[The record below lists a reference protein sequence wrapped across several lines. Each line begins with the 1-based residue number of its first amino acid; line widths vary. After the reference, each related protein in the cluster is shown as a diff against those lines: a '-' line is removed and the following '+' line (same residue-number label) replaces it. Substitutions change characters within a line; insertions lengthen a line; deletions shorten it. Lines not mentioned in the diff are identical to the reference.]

1 MFSFIPFIFKIIWY
15 HGEYI
20 KITVTHHDLTE
31 AILNSFYKINSF
43 WKIMVSHCHSGISIL
58 IPKHI
63 KDIVCHIM
71 HVLAYIILLLLPRF
85 KILMTLYV
93 ILYVFIFI
101 CPLLFNFY
109 NLNDFKYINKKDN
122 VFDIKN
128 FGVNIFFLIYFYIFI
143 F

>member
-1 MFSFIPFIFKIIWY
+1 
-15 HGEYI
+15 
-20 KITVTHHDLTE
+20 
-31 AILNSFYKINSF
+31 
-43 WKIMVSHCHSGISIL
+43 MVSHCHSGISFL

-85 KILMTLYV
+85 KINTETLYV

-101 CPLLFNFY
+101 CPVLFNFY
-109 NLNDFKYINKKDN
+109 NLNDFKYTKKN

-128 FGVNIFFLIYFYIFI
+128 FGVNIFFLIYFYILSHFNPTHFFLI
-143 F
+143 HFVYTIIKGRVSHSIGACSIYLYINTLA